1 MTALFDSSADYL
13 LSSVHIET
21 VENDRT
27 AKLTLEKF
35 SKATE
40 KYHCSLHQTILS
52 KSEGTSKNI
61 LPASLLT
68 WVIQI

>member
-1 MTALFDSSADYL
+1 MTALFDSSANCFR
-13 LSSVHIET
+13 SSVHMET
-21 VENDRT
+21 VENRT

-40 KYHCSLHQTILS
+40 KDCCSLHQNIHS
-52 KSEGTSKNI
+52 KSEGTSKNV

-68 WVIQI
+68 

>member
-1 MTALFDSSADYL
+1 MTALFDSSADYF
-13 LSSVHIET
+13 LSSVHMET

-27 AKLTLEKF
+27 AKLTLDKF
-35 SKATE
+35 SKATDN
-40 KYHCSLHQTILS
+40 YCCSLHQNIHA

-68 WVIQI
+68 

>member
-1 MTALFDSSADYL
+1 MTALFDSSADYF
-13 LSSVHIET
+13 LSSVHMET

-40 KYHCSLHQTILS
+40 KYRCSLH
-52 KSEGTSKNI
+52 
-61 LPASLLT
+61 
-68 WVIQI
+68 